1 MTWLDIVVIAVLALS
16 TLLSLFRGVV
26 KEVISLAV
34 WVLSFWLAFRY
45 SYPVSSTLEG
55 AVPYESVRMGTAFL
69 LIFLVVL
76 VAGMLFGSLVSRL
89 VRAGGLGFADRFIGA
104 LFGALRGVVVV
115 AVLVMMAALTPLA
128 QNAAWQQ
135 SRLIGYFTI
144 LSDWAWDGLGGVADG
159 IVQSIPRA
167 ADEFADGG

>member
-1 MTWLDIVVIAVLALS
+1 MTWLDIVIIVVIALS

-26 KEVISLAV
+26 KEVLSLAV

-45 SYPVSSTLEG
+45 SYPASRLLEG

-76 VAGMLFGSLVSRL
+76 LTGMLLASLVSRL
-89 VRAGGLGFADRFIGA
+89 VRAGGLGFADRALGA
-104 LFGALRGVVVV
+104 LFGALRGLVVA
-115 AVLVMMAALTPLA
+115 AVLVMVAALTPLA

-144 LSDWAWDGLGGVADG
+144 LSDWAWDGLGGAADG
-159 IVQSIPRA
+159 IVRSIPRA
-167 ADEFADGG
+167 AGEFADGG